1 MSTWPLAEP
10 ALIPEAEPPPEPLV
24 APEPAIPPADPRTD
38 DAPPL
43 DPAVVFEVV
52 FVDWFA
58 VVLWLVVAFGLIV
71 TLLCGIALKL
81 ASVST
86 VVLAFGFTRCVALV
100 LVLLRARL
108 VVSPDFLDPP
118 ACVPVAPVPACVFDV
133 VLLDW
138 VADVVWL
145 VVPLGLMVTLLCG
158 IALKLASVFTVVLA
172 LGFTDWVELVLV
184 SLPAWLVVFCAT
196 AALLKA
202 AKTAAAITLMEV
214 FRIMRISSW

>member
-10 ALIPEAEPPPEPLV
+10 ALIPEAEPPPEPPV

-71 TLLCGIALKL
+71 TLLCGIALKF

-86 VVLAFGFTRCVALV
+86 VVLALGFTRCVALV

-118 ACVPVAPVPACVFDV
+118 ACVPVAPVPAWVFDV

-138 VADVVWL
+138 VADVVWW

-172 LGFTDWVELVLV
+172 LGLTD
-184 SLPAWLVVFCAT
+184 
-196 AALLKA
+196 
-202 AKTAAAITLMEV
+202 
-214 FRIMRISSW
+214 

>member
-10 ALIPEAEPPPEPLV
+10 ALIPLAEPPPEPPV
-24 APEPAIPPADPRTD
+24 APEPAIPSADPRTD
-38 DAPPL
+38 DDPL
-43 DPAVVFEVV
+43 EPAVVFEVV
-52 FVDWFA
+52 FVDWLA
-58 VVLWLVVAFGLIV
+58 VVLWFVVAFGLIV

-100 LVLLRARL
+100 LVLLRARFF
-108 VVSPDFLDPP
+108 VSPDCIPLLDPP

-138 VADVVWL
+138 VAEVVWF

-172 LGFTDWVELVLV
+172 LGFTD
-184 SLPAWLVVFCAT
+184 
-196 AALLKA
+196 
-202 AKTAAAITLMEV
+202 
-214 FRIMRISSW
+214 